1 MKMRGQIKARV
12 VGEKKRRKDVAKE
25 RGRGI
30 SVKET
35 YVKMRYSQQVLAGSL
50 LCKWDSF
57 CSYRLLRQARMQS

>member
-1 MKMRGQIKARV
+1 MRGQIKARV

-50 LCKWDSF
+50 
-57 CSYRLLRQARMQS
+57 